1 MTEMNGHCNRHGLN
15 QHGMLHLLQVF
26 LHSPI
31 PSVMLVV
38 LVNPESC
45 QEGTS
50 HADISHCA
58 TILPALKSREISVL
72 GTGQLYFYKTHTG
85 YCSVSRA
92 PADRAQEYK
101 CCFVTTLKN
110 LLDFPNNLGKIT

>member
-50 HADISHCA
+50 QCRHFSLCYYLTCLEIQGDKCVRYR
-58 TILPALKSREISVL
+58 TII
-72 GTGQLYFYKTHTG
+72 
-85 YCSVSRA
+85 
-92 PADRAQEYK
+92 
-101 CCFVTTLKN
+101 
-110 LLDFPNNLGKIT
+110 LL